1 MKKRMLA
8 VLMASAMMMALV
20 LSSCGDSGDDP
31 AQNSGGST
39 DGEVYTLRIGTGTGG
54 RDKQVAWMEEYEKA
68 LEEATGGRIDVQCY
82 PSGSIGTMAEMVQ
95 GVVDGTLDAGCFPT
109 AYWSTI
115 FPAASCTEMPGLFPG
130 GGEQLWNI
138 LMTQDTLLEQ
148 EYINHGIIPGT
159 WLLVPDR
166 TIISSSK
173 IDSIEDFQGKVIW
186 CTPSDMLLK
195 EIEMLGAVSSTINV
209 GELAPSLQNG
219 TVDGAASE
227 ITLYSSQS
235 LQTAG
240 GKYLLEAPGDAFI
253 SIFAISQHWW
263 DKIPEDLQ
271 QIVLDVANDT
281 ATNFEV
287 DYVKNQVAEA
297 YEVMQ
302 EAGMEV
308 VVPSEEFQADIDA
321 ALDGIAD
328 WYLETYPEAVDVYN
342 DMVERVAADEAGGA
356 ESGG

>member
-1 MKKRMLA
+1 
-8 VLMASAMMMALV
+8 
-20 LSSCGDSGDDP
+20 
-31 AQNSGGST
+31 
-39 DGEVYTLRIGTGTGG
+39 
-54 RDKQVAWMEEYEKA
+54 
-68 LEEATGGRIDVQCY
+68 
-82 PSGSIGTMAEMVQ
+82 
-95 GVVDGTLDAGCFPT
+95 
-109 AYWSTI
+109 
-115 FPAASCTEMPGLFPG
+115 MPGLFPG

-281 ATNFEV
+281 AANFEV